1 MKQRRQGKIDWISGS
16 LLSKKQ
22 GLHCKRTGKE
32 GMENRE
38 RGEKGPKG
46 GLSLRTV
53 VSIKQNRAEQI
64 RAETEQNRTEQSKV
78 NYYLCEKDGWMDVS
92 HVHCMSLESSPWT
105 I

>member
-53 VSIKQNRAEQI
+53 VSIKQNRAEQ
-64 RAETEQNRTEQSKV
+64 QVQDQK
-78 NYYLCEKDGWMDVS
+78 EKEEEMTV
-92 HVHCMSLESSPWT
+92 
-105 I
+105 

>member
-64 RAETEQNRTEQSKV
+64 RAETEQNRTEQGE
-78 NYYLCEKDGWMDVS
+78 LLLM
-92 HVHCMSLESSPWT
+92 
-105 I
+105 